1 MNNNFNITNYKPAQ
15 AQNILILNLVKFNN
29 VGLEMDNSIIKDA
42 LYTCGGYSLSEQTGA
57 YTFDN
62 GSICEEPGMSL
73 KLYASNEQAQELIIS
88 FLDEYIAD
96 GDQEAVSL
104 ELNGKAYFVT
114 DKDMNLFSTED
125 IAKSITNA

>member
-1 MNNNFNITNYKPAQ
+1 MMNYKPQQ
-15 AQNILILNLVKFNN
+15 AKNILVLNLVKFNN

-42 LYTCGGYSLSEQTGA
+42 LYTCGGYSLSDQKGA

-73 KLYASNEQAQELIIS
+73 KLYASNEQAKELIIS

-96 GDQEAVSL
+96 GDQESVSL
-104 ELNGKAYFVT
+104 ELNGKAYFIS
-114 DKDMNLFSTED
+114 DKDMDLFTTED
-125 IAKSITNA
+125 IATGIMNA